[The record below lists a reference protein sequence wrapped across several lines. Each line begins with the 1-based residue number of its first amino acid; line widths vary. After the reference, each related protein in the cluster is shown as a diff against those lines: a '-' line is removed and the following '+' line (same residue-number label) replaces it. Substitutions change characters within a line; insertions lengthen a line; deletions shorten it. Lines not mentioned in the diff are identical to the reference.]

1 MMKVYLY
8 LFTFLLCYYFAEN
21 AQPYFPSQ
29 IVFTLDNGIRT
40 YAIDEENQRAY
51 SSLKYGMAEIG
62 IANAYAMKHFP
73 YAVPERGANV
83 PILHGVHSVMVCY
96 C

>member
-8 LFTFLLCYYFAEN
+8 LFTFLLCYYFTEN

-51 SSLKYGMAEIG
+51 SSFKYGTSG
-62 IANAYAMKHFP
+62 IKKAYAMKHFP
-73 YAVPERGANV
+73 GIER
-83 PILHGVHSVMVCY
+83 
-96 C
+96 